1 MLCPSPDASMPSG
14 NDSDFGIPPNVKDE
28 SSSPRPRPRA
38 RTGSDWAVG
47 MSRGSGGGAGASS
60 SSGRSTSEIVACGR
74 GKNIERLREW
84 SRECLLVCPGGGT
97 PELVSV
103 PSGEVLDVGNG

>member
-1 MLCPSPDASMPSG
+1 M
-14 NDSDFGIPPNVKDE
+14 
-28 SSSPRPRPRA
+28 
-38 RTGSDWAVG
+38 GSDWAVG
-47 MSRGSGGGAGASS
+47 MSRCSGGGAGASS

-97 PELVSV
+97 RASVGLVSV
-103 PSGEVLDVGNG
+103 PSGEVLDVGNGNRGTCRGWKDD